1 MKLSYLRQNII
12 EGDIEASLEVIADFH
27 DWFRIR
33 LLIVAEMQRAIDEQV
48 RIYRNL
54 EKTLGLD

>member
-1 MKLSYLRQNII
+1 MKLSYLRQNVF

-33 LLIVAEMQRAIDEQV
+33 LLIVAEMQMAIDEQI
-48 RIYRNL
+48 RIYRNA